1 MPEGRFQNLLP
12 VLGPVVFLVLWS
24 GGFIAVRIGLLD
36 VGPLTFLVVRYL
48 VVLAVLVPLAMAVR
62 PALPAGRSA
71 WGHLAVTA
79 LLIQVLYF
87 ALINFSLELRT
98 SAAGVALIV
107 SLQPILVALA
117 APKVTGER
125 VGVARWTGLALGLAG
140 AAAVIVT
147 RGDIRASPLGVL
159 AAVAAACAITAG
171 TLYEQRF
178 GSGRDL
184 LMANLVQYG
193 LAFLALLPLAYALEG
208 LRVHATPRFGLAV
221 AYLAVGN
228 SLISI
233 TLLLAMVRRGEAARV
248 SALFFLVPPLAGLMA
263 LALLGE
269 SIPPVAWVGMGV
281 AAAGVMIATRRQ
293 PPSASPA
300 RRGRPWNSPAGGTGR
315 SGDEQL

>member
-1 MPEGRFQNLLP
+1 MSEGRFQNLLP

-36 VGPLTFLVVRYL
+36 TGPLTFLVVRYL
-48 VVLAVLVPLAMAVR
+48 IVLAVLVPFAIARR
-62 PALPAGRSA
+62 PALPARWSA
-71 WGHLAVTA
+71 WVHLAVTA

-87 ALINFSLELRT
+87 ALINVSLELRT

-117 APKVTGER
+117 APRVTGER
-125 VGVARWTGLALGLAG
+125 VGVARWAGLALGLAG
-140 AAAVIVT
+140 AAAVIVA

-178 GSGRDL
+178 GTGRDL
-184 LMANLVQYG
+184 LTASLVQYG

-208 LRVHATPRFGLAV
+208 LRLHATPRFGLAV

-233 TLLLAMVRRGEAARV
+233 TLLLAMVRRGEATRV
-248 SALFFLVPPLAGLMA
+248 SALFFLVPPLAGLLA
-263 LALLGE
+263 LALLRE
-269 SIPPVAWVGMGV
+269 SMPPAAWVGMAV
-281 AAAGVMIATRRQ
+281 AAAGVLIATRRQ
-293 PPSASPA
+293 RAGSPE
-300 RRGRPWNSPAGGTGR
+300 
-315 SGDEQL
+315 SGA

>member
-1 MPEGRFQNLLP
+1 VGLSVILANMSEGRFQNLLP
-12 VLGPVVFLVLWS
+12 ALGPVVFLVLWS

-36 VGPLTFLVVRYL
+36 AGPLTFLVVRYL
-48 VVLAVLVPLAMAVR
+48 IVLAVLVPFALALR
-62 PALPAGRSA
+62 PALPAGCSA
-71 WGHLAVTA
+71 WVHLAVTA
-79 LLIQVLYF
+79 LLVQVLYF
-87 ALINFSLELRT
+87 ALVNFSLELHT

-117 APKVTGER
+117 APQVTGER
-125 VGVARWTGLALGLAG
+125 VGLTRWTGLALGVAG
-140 AAAVIVT
+140 AAAVIVA

-159 AAVAAACAITAG
+159 VAVAAAGAITAG

-184 LMANLVQYG
+184 LMASLVQYG
-193 LAFLALLPLAYALEG
+193 LAFLALLPPAYVLEG
-208 LRVHATPRFGLAV
+208 LRLHVTPRFGLAV
-221 AYLAVGN
+221 GYLAVGN

-269 SIPPVAWVGMGV
+269 AVPPAAWVGMAV

-293 PPSASPA
+293 RDGSA
-300 RRGRPWNSPAGGTGR
+300 R
-315 SGDEQL
+315 SDV

>member
-1 MPEGRFQNLLP
+1 MSEGRLHNLLP
-12 VLGPVVFLVLWS
+12 VLGPVVFVVLWS
-24 GGFIAVRIGLLD
+24 GGFIAVRFGLLD

-48 VVLAVLVPLAMAVR
+48 IVLVVLVPFAIASR
-62 PALPAGRSA
+62 PALPAGWPA
-71 WGHLAVTA
+71 WVHLAVTA

-117 APKVTGER
+117 APRVTGER

-140 AAAVIVT
+140 AAAVIVA

-184 LMANLVQYG
+184 LTTSLVQYG

-208 LRVHATPRFGLAV
+208 LRLHATPRFGLAV
-221 AYLAVGN
+221 AYLAIGN

-269 SIPPVAWVGMGV
+269 AMPPVAWAGMAV
-281 AAAGVMIATRRQ
+281 AAAGVMIASRRQ
-293 PPSASPA
+293 RAAAGSAGFDA
-300 RRGRPWNSPAGGTGR
+300 
-315 SGDEQL
+315 